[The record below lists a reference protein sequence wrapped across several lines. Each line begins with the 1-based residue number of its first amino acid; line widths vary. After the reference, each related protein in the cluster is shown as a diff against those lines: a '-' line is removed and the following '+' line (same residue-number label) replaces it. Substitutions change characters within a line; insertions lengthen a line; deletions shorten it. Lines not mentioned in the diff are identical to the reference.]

1 MKNSLTELILSTRTE
16 MSKSHRLIADYVL
29 ANYDKVSF
37 MTASKLAQTVGVS
50 ESTVVRFATEL
61 GFEKFPD
68 FTKSAKELTRRK
80 LTHNQRIRLAN
91 EQMQSS
97 DLIEKILL
105 SDAERIRSTAESINR
120 EDFFKAAQLICG
132 AKSVFVVGVR
142 SSSALASFLG
152 YYLELF
158 FRDVKVITSQS
169 GPEMLEKLI
178 HLSDSDALVA
188 ISYPRYSKSIVDAV
202 DLAKKKD
209 ASIVAVT
216 DSTDSPIAK
225 LAHVSLLAQS
235 DMASFADSLAAPLSV
250 LNALVA
256 VIGKLREEDVSH
268 SFELLEQMWDKYD
281 VYDEN

>member
-1 MKNSLTELILSTRTE
+1 MTNSLMDLLQNDRRK
-16 MSKSHRLIADYVL
+16 MSKLHRLIADYVV

-37 MTASKLAQTVGVS
+37 MTASKLAQAVGVS

-61 GFEKFPD
+61 GFEKYPD
-68 FTKSAKELTRRK
+68 FTKSVKELARRK

-91 EQMQSS
+91 EQMQSC

-105 SDAERIRSTAESINR
+105 SDAERIRSTAESVSR
-120 EDFFKAAQLICG
+120 DDFFKAASLICG
-132 AKSVFVVGVR
+132 ADSVFVVGVR

-158 FRDVKVITSQS
+158 FRDVKLITSQS
-169 GPEMLEKLI
+169 GPEMLEKMI
-178 HLSDSDALVA
+178 HLSPDDALVA

-202 DLAKKKD
+202 DLAKKKN

-216 DSTDSPIAK
+216 DSPDSPIAK
-225 LAHVSLLAQS
+225 KADVSLFAQS
-235 DMASFADSLAAPLSV
+235 DMASFADSLAAPLSI

-256 VIGKLREEDVSH
+256 VIGKLREDDVSH
-268 SFELLEQMWDKYD
+268 SFELLEEMWNKYD